1 MAEYD
6 TFTREQLLEELCRK
20 EAVNEKFKKK
30 LVSALL
36 NLASLLKVRSQGL
49 CFCSCKLRRSV
60 RTSSRCWPDTSP
72 WTKSTNYVF

>member
-30 LVSALL
+30 LVSSLL
-36 NLASLLKVRSQGL
+36 NLASLLTV
-49 CFCSCKLRRSV
+49 
-60 RTSSRCWPDTSP
+60 
-72 WTKSTNYVF
+72 KS

>member
-30 LVSALL
+30 LVSSLL
-36 NLASLLKVRSQGL
+36 NLAGLLTV
-49 CFCSCKLRRSV
+49 
-60 RTSSRCWPDTSP
+60 
-72 WTKSTNYVF
+72 KS